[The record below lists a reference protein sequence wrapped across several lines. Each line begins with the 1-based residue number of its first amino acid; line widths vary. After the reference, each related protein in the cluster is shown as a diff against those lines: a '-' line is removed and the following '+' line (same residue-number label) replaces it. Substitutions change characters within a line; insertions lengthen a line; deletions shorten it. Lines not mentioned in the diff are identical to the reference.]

1 MSTIP
6 ELKFLPGDEVRVKL
20 TGALGKVLSGY
31 YSEVRQVTTYT
42 VKTNNGAKVTVL
54 EDHLEKFNHDPRSG
68 G

>member
-6 ELKFLPGDEVRVKL
+6 ELKFMPGTEVRVKL
-20 TGALGKVLSGY
+20 TGALGKVLGGY

-42 VKTNNGAKVTVL
+42 VKTHDGAKVTVL
-54 EDHLEKFNHDPRSG
+54 EDQLEKFNHGPRPG